1 MINVL
6 VCDDDEKWLE
16 ISRNIMK
23 RLGQKYNVLLD
34 ISLYRTIN
42 DIPQK
47 NIEDKKFDIAYLD
60 IELANGENG
69 LELAKKIQQYN
80 KWAII
85 FFLTSHRE
93 FTKEAFFD
101 IQAFGY
107 LGKPIK
113 YNIFENYFQKAVLQV
128 SSIKNRRITAVL
140 EFYADKLPV
149 KIGQKDIIFIEKKDR
164 KIAINTFKKTYMI
177 NESMKQLENRLD
189 SSFLKIS
196 QSVIV
201 NMKEISFLS
210 SSVCCLKTGQEFSIG
225 RTYKNNVKDTYDKF
239 LV

>member
-16 ISRNIMK
+16 ISRDILK

-34 ISLYRTIN
+34 INIYRTMN
-42 DIPQK
+42 EIPQK